1 MGARTLFLVLL
12 AAPAYA
18 QTVELQRTV
27 SGSVQTGI
35 AETFQLTLGGTFGAG
50 PAWQNRVTLGVNNV
64 FVKGDAVQVYG
75 FTTTDTRTPK
85 PDWHTGISYKRR
97 LLRVNKTSDVTG
109 TIGYQ
114 HWEFGS
120 VFCGTNDHL
129 IAANLTFQSRVRKI
143 PVTVSADSWRLLSSP
158 YRLGTILYPQ
168 AWTTHV
174 LWRHETTRLVLKPTV
189 STTYSWHF
197 WDRSGHRVFRYGACL
212 ALEGQHYTLESSV
225 RRQVALLNGIPE
237 NTFYSFSVAR
247 LF

>member
-1 MGARTLFLVLL
+1 M
-12 AAPAYA
+12 A
-18 QTVELQRTV
+18 QTEALQRSL
-27 SGSVQTGI
+27 SGSIQTGV
-35 AETFQLTLGGTFGAG
+35 AETFQLTLGGTFGEG
-50 PAWQNRVTLGVNNV
+50 PAWQNKVTVGLNNV
-64 FVKGDAVQVYG
+64 LVEGDAIQVYG
-75 FTTTDTRTPK
+75 FTTTDTRAPK
-85 PDWHTGISYKRR
+85 PDWHTGIGYKRR
-97 LLRVNKTSDVTG
+97 LLLVKKTHELTG

-129 IAANLTFQSRVRKI
+129 AAANLTFRSRIRRV
-143 PVTVSADSWRLLSSP
+143 PVTVTADSWRLVSSP

-168 AWTTHV
+168 AWSTHV

-197 WDRSGHRVFRYGACL
+197 WDRSGHRVFRYGAAL
-212 ALEGQHYTLESSV
+212 ALEGNHYTIESCV

-237 NTFYSFSVAR
+237 NTYYSFSVSR